1 MNNIIH
7 VALILCI
14 ALVFLVDVLNI
25 IKNHKLQSEINVC
38 ADLHR
43 RLLAIIVEQ
52 EDVISAELDVLYEE
66 IRNNKVDKLIM
77 RISEYGGSDQVNLCP
92 FHDQVI
98 GTYTEWQS
106 QIASRIKHIK
116 RKQSAMNEKMKNI
129 LNLNEGN

>member
-77 RISEYGGSDQVNLCP
+77 QISDYKGSDQVNLCP

-98 GTYTEWQS
+98 STYTEWQS

>member
-98 GTYTEWQS
+98 STYTEWQS